1 LVLLV
6 PLSCLLPLG
15 LGMDGFLYS
24 APIADVLAFVLTASM
39 MVMEYRSLSKEEKA
53 ILAIQKPALV
63 EQAGGQR

>member
-1 LVLLV
+1 
-6 PLSCLLPLG
+6 
-15 LGMDGFLYS
+15 MDGFLYS